1 MRGRGGRWGGGG
13 RGVRWCLCVCAMPV
27 RAVPPVCA
35 GAPPPLP
42 LSGHG
47 CVSSNLSLCLSSLPP
62 LVELLP
68 LPRWS
73 TSSGYRAPPLA
84 RRARGH
90 ECAVRV
96 HVRRGSSDGTT
107 CRSVSRSGVAHVCGV
122 RRRAPWHPG
131 RRALRTAPLCKCG
144 GGCDRQQLAACSTTV
159 YHSLTRIPL
168 PLPLRSVCRQDRH
181 Y

>member
-13 RGVRWCLCVCAMPV
+13 RGVRWCLCVCAVPV

-96 HVRRGSSDGTT
+96 HVQRGSSDGTT

-122 RRRAPWHPG
+122 RQGTLAPWAPHPPHRAPLQMRW
-131 RRALRTAPLCKCG
+131 RLRSP
-144 GGCDRQQLAACSTTV
+144 AACSLQHHRVSLSDANPSAAPTTICV
-159 YHSLTRIPL
+159 
-168 PLPLRSVCRQDRH
+168 
-181 Y
+181 